1 MVQICTEQSFKLGH
15 LLFLFSAGQLQGLH
29 KEVRGVLSDN
39 TVSARVA
46 GVDQFGGE
54 DTKMHAFPA
63 LPGHI
68 LGDTFQ
74 VDQFYGE

>member
-39 TVSARVA
+39 TVRARVA

-54 DTKMHAFPA
+54 DAEMHAVRA

-68 LGDTFQ
+68 LGDTLQ
-74 VDQFYGE
+74 VNEFYRE